1 MMRTPHKV
9 GRVYVAWIQAF
20 KEALDAGREWSYLSP
35 VRPTQLRL
43 F

>member
-1 MMRTPHKV
+1 MKRTSQV
-9 GRVYVAWIQAF
+9 QGRVYVAWIQAF